1 MKKRFQEEQILEI
14 LREAEKPGGK
24 EEVLRKHGISEFT
37 YYRWKRKYQGTNV
50 KKIQRIRE
58 LEKENLKLK
67 KMVAEYALANE
78 AMKELCKKK
87 EWL

>member
-58 LEKENLKLK
+58 LEKENLQLK

>member
-87 EWL
+87 VSV

>member
-1 MKKRFQEEQILEI
+1 MKKRFKEEQILEI
-14 LREAEKPGGK
+14 LREAETGSGK
-24 EEVLRKHGISEFT
+24 DEVLRKYGIGEIT

-58 LEKENLKLK
+58 LEKENMRLK

-78 AMKELCKKK
+78 AMKEFLKKK
-87 EWL
+87 EWI